1 MNISRWVLSVIKL
14 NISSLTIISLGHLKT
29 LSLMLDSF
37 NLEQNLFAWKCTLEL
52 ELNEQSKTKTKI
64 YVLYCQTR
72 QELWKRQLKLYQM
85 QNKSKE
91 YKLFAHFSTDL
102 NAFAAKN
109 RKFA

>member
-14 NISSLTIISLGHLKT
+14 NISSLTIISWGHLKT

-64 YVLYCQTR
+64 CFILPDQTGVV
-72 QELWKRQLKLYQM
+72 
-85 QNKSKE
+85 KE
-91 YKLFAHFSTDL
+91 AAQIVS
-102 NAFAAKN
+102 NAE
-109 RKFA
+109 